1 MENVAGSPSRTFSR
15 RSLIVTGAA
24 SGGALAAASVLR
36 PSAAAAASPN
46 VDAVRTPARI
56 DRLFDAF
63 FAAKSLP
70 SPDRTMA
77 FFDPTNTTYIDGT
90 FGIDLSS
97 WEELKTFF
105 EKYMPHWTAGAR
117 SYPTKILGDEHGATV
132 FFTNTP
138 QEFGHEIRGISVVD
152 IRGGKFAR
160 WIDYWDGRHF
170 GVAATK
176 RTRVPASQFP
186 TGFGE
191 SKVGESLSGKLSQ
204 TVATLTTSLA
214 KGDARAASAVFAEDG
229 SSRTSRCTPKSS
241 APSRSPAIWDAPSA
255 LCHMDVGP
263 VFATSWGAPR
273 VAATNGR
280 IPRVPYLEER
290 TPFSWTTVA
299 RSFASRRSG
308 TGRSSPVRGS
318 RPKWPT
324 RSRADETPPS
334 QHAASWSRLTIGGR
348 PPASRRF

>member
-24 SGGALAAASVLR
+24 SGGALAAASVLG

-97 WEELKTFF
+97 WEELKAFF
-105 EKYMPHWTAGAR
+105 EKYMPQWTAGAR

-186 TGFGE
+186 TDFGE

-214 KGDARAASAVFAEDG
+214 KGDAQAASAVFAEDG
-229 SSRTSRCTPKSS
+229 VLEDLTLHTEVVGPQSIAGYLGRAVGALPYGRGSGVRHVVGGPSGGGYEWTNTSGPVPRGVNAVQLDDSGEIIRLSS
-241 APSRSPAIWDAPSA
+241 IWDGS
-255 LCHMDVGP
+255 LV
-263 VFATSWGAPR
+263 
-273 VAATNGR
+273 
-280 IPRVPYLEER
+280 
-290 TPFSWTTVA
+290 TPAWLTTEMA
-299 RSFASRRSG
+299 
-308 TGRSSPVRGS
+308 
-318 RPKWPT
+318 
-324 RSRADETPPS
+324 
-334 QHAASWSRLTIGGR
+334 HTIE
-348 PPASRRF
+348 S